1 VTLVVYKQPEVR
13 VTMLGG
19 IPGLGAFDAPGAAAM
34 LVGLTFYFMRGG
46 VVMVPSQGLGMMQPE
61 PQIWWQPEA

>member
-1 VTLVVYKQPEVR
+1 
-13 VTMLGG
+13 MLGG

-61 PQIWWQPEA
+61 PQLWWQPEA